1 MSVREQIVNVVTPDG
16 PMALV
21 IYQHDDEASRPAV
34 IVAHDALGLDD
45 NVRDI
50 TRRYAEA
57 GFTAAAPDF
66 YHRAGRLL
74 HHVHGAPRNLTM
86 TMRDGMTNRTLVSDA
101 QAALDHIK
109 ALPGATGRVG
119 ITGFCLGGRVSFL
132 AATSVRGLTASA
144 PMYATRTREEDPQE
158 AGGPPPIAKAGDIT
172 CALRMYFPA
181 LDYHT
186 SLAEATAIMQMLQEA
201 KAPWEAE
208 VFSDADHGFFQEAS
222 PAYHPTRSKQAWAS
236 ALAFFNNHLKSS

>member
-1 MSVREQIVNVVTPDG
+1 VSIREEVVDVATPDG

-21 IYQHDDEASRPAV
+21 TYRHDDGASRPA
-34 IVAHDALGLDD
+34 IILAHDALGLDE
-45 NVRDI
+45 NIRDI

-57 GFTAAAPDF
+57 GYTAAAPDF

-86 TMRDGMTNRTLVSDA
+86 PMREGMTNRTLVSDA
-101 QAALDHIK
+101 QAALDHLN

-144 PMYATRTREEDPQE
+144 PMYATRLREEDPQE
-158 AGGPPPIAKAGDIT
+158 AGGRPPIEKAGDIT

-186 SLAEATAIMQMLQEA
+186 PLPEATAIMQMLQEA

-208 VFSDADHGFFQEAS
+208 VYADADHGFFQEAS
-222 PAYHPTRSKQAWAS
+222 PAYHATRSKQAWAS
-236 ALAFFNNHLKSS
+236 ALAFFNTHLKAS

>member
-1 MSVREQIVNVVTPDG
+1 LSIREEIIDLDTPGG

-21 IYQHDDEASRPAV
+21 TYRHDDGAARPAV
-34 IVAHDALGLDD
+34 IVAHDALGLDE
-45 NVRDI
+45 NIREI

-57 GFTAAAPDF
+57 GYTAAAPDF

-74 HHVHGAPRNLTM
+74 HHVHGAPRTLTM
-86 TMRDGMTNRTLVSDA
+86 PMRDGMSNETLVSDA
-101 QAALDHIK
+101 QAAVDHLL
-109 ALPGATGRVG
+109 ALPEASGRVG

-132 AATSVRGLTASA
+132 AATSVRNLSAAA
-144 PMYATRTREEDPQE
+144 PMYATRLREEDPQQ
-158 AGGPPPIAKAGDIT
+158 AGGPPPIEKAGDIT

-186 SLAEATAIMQMLQEA
+186 PLAEATAIMQALQEA

-208 VFSDADHGFFQEAS
+208 VYGDADHGFFQEAS
-222 PAYHPTRSKQAWAS
+222 PAYHATRSKQAWAS
-236 ALAFFNNHLKSS
+236 ALAFFNTHLKAS